1 MFDFLI
7 GLVLTALLLRAA
19 ARLPERAR
27 VRATRPENTRSKP

>member
-7 GLVLTALLLRAA
+7 GLGLTFLLLRAA

-27 VRATRPENTRSKP
+27 AIRPANKRNTS